1 MKSNLKKLVA
11 MGKLITAGFMNYYAC
26 DNPILEDCVLNETQ
40 ADGIDQIKTEMKL
53 FQKQRTVAFDDLVYE
68 REENVRSALN
78 VFEQDIRHLTKF
90 LKLCREGKSEIEKVL
105 FEPLNEYIETLKETI
120 EVLKTY
126 FED

>member
-11 MGKLITAGFMNYYAC
+11 MGKLITAGFMNYYVC
-26 DNPILEDCVLNETQ
+26 DNPILKECALNETQ
-40 ADGIDQIKTEMKL
+40 VDGIDQIKTEMRL
-53 FQKQRTVAFDDLVYE
+53 FRNQRSVAFDDLVNE

-78 VFEQDIRHLTKF
+78 VFEQDIKHLTKF
-90 LKLCREGKSEIEKVL
+90 LKLCREGSNEIERAL

-120 EVLKTY
+120 EVLKAY

>member
-11 MGKLITAGFMNYYAC
+11 MGKLITVGFMNYYVC
-26 DNPILEDCVLNETQ
+26 DNSILKECTLNETQ
-40 ADGIDQIKTEMKL
+40 VDGIDQIKTEMKL
-53 FQKQRTVAFDDLVYE
+53 FRKQRTVTFEDLIHE

-78 VFEQDIRHLTKF
+78 VFEQDIKHLTKF
-90 LKLCREGKSEIEKVL
+90 LELCKEGKNEIERIL

-120 EVLKTY
+120 EVLKAY

>member
-11 MGKLITAGFMNYYAC
+11 MGKLITVGFMNYYVC
-26 DNPILEDCVLNETQ
+26 DNSILKECTLNETRV
-40 ADGIDQIKTEMKL
+40 DGIDQIKTEMKL
-53 FQKQRTVAFDDLVYE
+53 FRKQRTVTFDDLIHE

-78 VFEQDIRHLTKF
+78 VFEQDIKHLTKF
-90 LKLCREGKSEIEKVL
+90 LELCKEGKNEIERIL

-120 EVLKTY
+120 EVLKAY

>member
-1 MKSNLKKLVA
+1 MRSSLKKLVA

-26 DNPILEDCVLNETQ
+26 DNPILEDCILHETQ
-40 ADGIDQIKTEMKL
+40 VDGIDQIKTEMKL
-53 FQKQRTVAFDDLVYE
+53 FRKQRAIAFDDLVRE

-78 VFEQDIRHLTKF
+78 VFERDIEHLTKF
-90 LKLCREGKSEIEKVL
+90 LKLCREGKNEIERVL

-120 EVLKTY
+120 RVLKAY